1 MYRKVNGVFHSCVE
15 SVDKKSVSLHHLQNL
30 MFLQYFCVNCHLG
43 CLYKPPPSWLNFE
56 MKNHLSRVLLTWFPP
71 WWWQGIAWNLFPA
84 VVPMVSRQNPFSILR
99 TYSYMKTIAKSSM
112 SKGYFIK
119 FHHFTVELQA
129 CVW

>member
-1 MYRKVNGVFHSCVE
+1 MYRKVNGTLILVW
-15 SVDKKSVSLHHLQNL
+15 KMLIKNINALASLTGDGFTVYLCQL
-30 MFLQYFCVNCHLG
+30 YLG
-43 CLYKPPPSWLNFE
+43 CFYRPPPSWLNFKI
-56 MKNHLSRVLLTWFPP
+56 KNHFSRVLVTWFPP